1 MAEQSRKMQHLR
13 RMADRVV
20 LITGGGG
27 GIAQGI
33 SRAFADEGARL
44 ILTDLYPE
52 GMEKTK
58 KMLEDDYGAEV
69 LTVIADGYNED
80 DVKNAL
86 QAGIDRFGKIN
97 VIINNA
103 QASASGKTLIEHSK
117 EDFDIAIH
125 SGLYAAFNYMKYGF
139 PYLKETE
146 GSVINFASG
155 AGISGNPGQSSYAA
169 AKEGIRGLSRVA
181 AAEWGPYNIN
191 VNVIC
196 PLVMTDKLAVWG
208 RENPEMFEKNLHSIP
223 LGRYGD
229 AEKDIGKVC
238 IFLASYDAKYVSG
251 DTLFVQGGSGMK
263 P

>member
-1 MAEQSRKMQHLR
+1 MQHLR
-13 RMADRVV
+13 RMTERVV

-27 GIAQGI
+27 GIARGI
-33 SRAFADEGARL
+33 ARAYADEGARL

-58 KMLEDDYGAEV
+58 AMLENDYGAEV
-69 LTVIADGYNED
+69 FTCLADGAKEEE
-80 DVKNAL
+80 VKAAVD
-86 QAGIDRFGKIN
+86 AGAKHFGQLNI
-97 VIINNA
+97 VINNA
-103 QASASGKTLIEHSK
+103 QASASGKTILEHSR
-117 EDFDIAIH
+117 EDFDIAIN
-125 SGLYAAFNYMKYGF
+125 SGLYATFFYMKHAF
-139 PYLKETE
+139 PYLKETQ

-191 VNVIC
+191 VNVVC
-196 PLVMTDKLAVWG
+196 PLVMTDKLAAWG

-238 IFLASYDAKYVSG
+238 VFLGSYDAKYVSG
-251 DTLFVQGGSGMK
+251 DTIFVQGGSGMK